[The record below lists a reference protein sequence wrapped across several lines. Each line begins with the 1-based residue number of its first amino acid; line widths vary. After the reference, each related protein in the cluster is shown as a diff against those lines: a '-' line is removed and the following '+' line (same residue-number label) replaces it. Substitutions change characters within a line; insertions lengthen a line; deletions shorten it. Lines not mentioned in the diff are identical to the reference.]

1 MSHRSHV
8 GKVMAGLVLLLAIL
22 IVAPY
27 ARTQAPPEDPP
38 AGAGTGATPD
48 PAQNQNPVSIS
59 AKVDQSQLKPGQ
71 TAKLLITVKLEPGWH
86 IYALTQ
92 PPPPRAAQVKI
103 DESGVFKLDGKVLQP
118 KPKTYKDPNF
128 SEPDKPFMSQAFE
141 KEVTFTAPIKV
152 AADAQPGAKKLIAKF
167 SYQACD
173 DQTCLRPTTKTF
185 EIETTIAAA
194 PVKAPPAKATPTP
207 IKAPVKKVT
216 SEISLLTKQAPA
228 PPEPPRIVTP
238 GSSSPTPAA
247 TPETSSPAPTATR
260 EAVSTMG
267 VGAIAQPPG
276 GAPQVSPQV
285 SSQAGAQAP
294 TRASADEDMAKD
306 LKGRGLFGFV
316 WFAVIQGLLAL
327 LTPCV
332 FPMIPITV
340 SFFTKRDQKSGAAAV
355 GQAGFFS
362 LGIIFTYT
370 AIGLAIAGV
379 AGPTGLTKLASSPW
393 MNLFLT
399 ALFVVFALNL
409 FGMFEIRV
417 PTGLVSKLD
426 SQAQAGRMGTM
437 FATIL
442 MGVTFTLTSFTCTTA
457 FVGTV
462 LIYATQGEWFW
473 AVLGM
478 LAFATAF
485 ALPFFLFAL
494 FPRWLQSL
502 PKSGGWLNS
511 VKVVMG
517 FLEIAAAFKFLSNVD
532 LVWRWDT
539 VSRNLVL
546 AAWIA
551 IALMAAIY
559 LLGKIQLPHDSPVER
574 LGVPRMLF
582 ATSFFGVAFYLLTG
596 LFGAPLGE
604 LDAWLPPE
612 ETNGRAAVLSRVGG
626 AEKSAEK
633 VWIENNEAALQK
645 ARAEVLSRMSAAEKS
660 AANVWIENY
669 EAALQ
674 KIHAEVLSR
683 MNGAEKSAANVWIEN
698 YETALQKARAE
709 NKPVFLNFTGVTC
722 TNCRWMEKNMFPEP
736 EVKKELDRFVL
747 AELYTD
753 REKPDEVRA
762 ADEKNAERQAAQ
774 FNSAA
779 LPLYVII
786 SPDEKTLAKFQS
798 LTRDKQEFIGF
809 LQLGASRFEQQTAL
823 R

>member
-1 MSHRSHV
+1 MSHRIHV
-8 GKVMAGLVLLLAIL
+8 GKVITGLILLLAALFI
-22 IVAPY
+22 APY
-27 ARTQAPPEDPP
+27 ARTQASLDGPPE
-38 AGAGTGATPD
+38 GAETGATPD
-48 PAQNQNPVSIS
+48 HAQNQNPVSVS
-59 AKVDQSQLKPGQ
+59 AKIDQSQLKPGQ
-71 TAKLLITVKLEPGWH
+71 TAKLLITAKLETGWH
-86 IYALTQ
+86 LYALTQ
-92 PPPPRAAQVKI
+92 PAPPRAAKIAI
-103 DESGVFKLDGKVLQP
+103 DESGVFKLNGAVKQP
-118 KPKTYKDPNF
+118 KPRIYQDPNF
-128 SEPDKPFMSQAFE
+128 SEPGKPPFMSQAFE
-141 KEVTFTAPIKV
+141 NEVTFTAPIKV
-152 AADAQPGAKKLIAKF
+152 ASDAPPGARSLIAKF
-167 SYQACD
+167 SYQVCD

-185 EIETTIAAA
+185 EIETMIAAA
-194 PVKAPPAKATPTP
+194 SVNAPPPAGGVSDEA
-207 IKAPVKKVT
+207 
-216 SEISLLTKQAPA
+216 LT
-228 PPEPPRIVTP
+228 
-238 GSSSPTPAA
+238 
-247 TPETSSPAPTATR
+247 
-260 EAVSTMG
+260 
-267 VGAIAQPPG
+267 
-276 GAPQVSPQV
+276 
-285 SSQAGAQAP
+285 
-294 TRASADEDMAKD
+294 KD
-306 LKGRGLFGFV
+306 LKSRGLFGFV

-340 SFFTKRDQKSGAAAV
+340 SFFTKRDRQTGGAAV

-370 AIGLAIAGV
+370 ALGLAMAMI
-379 AGPTGLTKLASSPW
+379 AGPTGLTQLASSPW

-399 ALFVVFALNL
+399 ALFVLFALNL
-409 FGMFEIRV
+409 FGMFEVRI

-426 SQAQAGRMGTM
+426 AKAQAGQLGTT

-473 AVLGM
+473 AVVGM

-532 LVWRWDT
+532 LVWGWNT

-551 IALMAAIY
+551 LALVAAIY

-574 LGVPRMLF
+574 LGVTRMLF
-582 ATSFFGVAFYLLTG
+582 ATSFFSVVFYLLTG

-612 ETNGRAAVLSRVGG
+612 ETNGRAVALLRSVD
-626 AEKSAEK
+626 AEKSAE
-633 VWIENNEAALQK
+633 
-645 ARAEVLSRMSAAEKS
+645 
-660 AANVWIENY
+660 NVWIE
-669 EAALQ
+669 
-674 KIHAEVLSR
+674 K
-683 MNGAEKSAANVWIEN
+683 

-722 TNCRWMEKNMFPEP
+722 TNCRWMEKNMFPDLQ
-736 EVKKELDRFVL
+736 VKKELDRFVL
-747 AELYTD
+747 AELFTD
-753 REKPDEVRA
+753 RETSEHRA
-762 ADEKNAERQAAQ
+762 ADEKNADRQASQ
-774 FNSAA
+774 FGSAA
-779 LPLYVII
+779 LPLYAII
-786 SPDEKTLAKFQS
+786 SPDEQTLAVFPS

-809 LQLGASRFEQQTAL
+809 LQRGASRFEQQIA
-823 R
+823 RR

>member
-1 MSHRSHV
+1 
-8 GKVMAGLVLLLAIL
+8 MAGFILLLAIL
-22 IVAPY
+22 FVTPRAL
-27 ARTQAPPEDPP
+27 TQASIEDPP
-38 AGAGTGATPD
+38 KSADPGATPD
-48 PAQNQNPVSIS
+48 PAQNQNPVNITV
-59 AKVDQSQLKPGQ
+59 KIDQNQLKPGQ
-71 TAKLLITVKLEPGWH
+71 TAKLMITAKLDPGWH
-86 IYALTQ
+86 LYALTQ

-103 DESGVFKLDGKVLQP
+103 DESGVFKLAGPVRQP
-118 KPKTYKDPNF
+118 KPKVYKDPNF

-141 KEVTFTAPIKV
+141 NEVTFTAPIKV
-152 AADAQPGAKKLIAKF
+152 ASDAKGGAQKLIAKF
-167 SYQACD
+167 SYQVCD
-173 DQTCLRPTTKTF
+173 DQTCLRPTTKTL
-185 EIETTIAAA
+185 EVETTIVAAS
-194 PVKAPPAKATPTP
+194 VKATSTLIQAP
-207 IKAPVKKVT
+207 IKQAA
-216 SEISLLTKQAPA
+216 SEISMLPRQAPA
-228 PPEPPRIVTP
+228 AAEPPRIEK
-238 GSSSPTPAA
+238 
-247 TPETSSPAPTATR
+247 PETSNPSPAAATEPQSPSPATAGTPSPSPTSTPA
-260 EAVSTMG
+260 AVSTMG
-267 VGAIAQPPG
+267 FSAGVPSAPPAG
-276 GAPQVSPQV
+276 GVSPGV
-285 SSQAGAQAP
+285 SE
-294 TRASADEDMAKD
+294 EDLAKD
-306 LKGRGLFGFV
+306 LKSRGLFGFV
-316 WFAVIQGLLAL
+316 WFAIIQGLLAL

-340 SFFTKRDQKSGAAAV
+340 SFFTKRDQKSGGAAV

-362 LGIIFTYT
+362 MGIIFTYT
-370 AIGLAIAGV
+370 AIGLALAAV

-426 SQAQAGRMGTM
+426 AKAQTGQMGTM

-478 LAFATAF
+478 VAFATAF

-494 FPRWLQSL
+494 FPRWLSSL

-532 LVWRWDT
+532 LVWGWNT

-551 IALMAAIY
+551 LALVAAIY
-559 LLGKIQLPHDSPVER
+559 LLGKIQLPHDSPAQR

-612 ETNGRAAVLSRVGG
+612 ETNGRAYALWRSSG
-626 AEKSAEK
+626 ADKSAENL
-633 VWIENNEAALQK
+633 WIE
-645 ARAEVLSRMSAAEKS
+645 S
-660 AANVWIENY
+660 
-669 EAALQ
+669 
-674 KIHAEVLSR
+674 
-683 MNGAEKSAANVWIEN
+683 

-722 TNCRWMEKNMFPEP
+722 TNCRWMEKNMFPDP
-736 EVKKELDRFVL
+736 QVKKEMDRFVL
-747 AELYTD
+747 AELFTD
-753 REKPDEVRA
+753 RDTPEHKD
-762 ADEKNAERQAAQ
+762 ADEKNAELQTNKY
-774 FNSAA
+774 NSAA

-786 SPDEKTLAKFQS
+786 SPDEKALATFPS

-809 LQLGASRFEQQTAL
+809 LQRGASRFERQTAL